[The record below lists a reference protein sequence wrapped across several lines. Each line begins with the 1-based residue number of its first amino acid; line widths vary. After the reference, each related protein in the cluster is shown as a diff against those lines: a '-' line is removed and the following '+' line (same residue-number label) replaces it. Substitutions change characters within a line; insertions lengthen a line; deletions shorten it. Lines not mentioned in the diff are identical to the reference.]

1 MRRAMVA
8 AVAVALGVAAVRPG
22 SAQPAGSATAQTAKG
37 ESTVLVPPQGGTA
50 RIAVTPNT
58 NVLLTFPEALV
69 KRAVVSTADWEI
81 KEFADADGVF
91 VRATSPRA
99 KDTTLALATKSGD
112 IKVNVTLT
120 VAASPAEA
128 LTLVRF
134 KASTAEEAFRSAVQ
148 VEVERQTASMRAEI
162 AEIKRALT
170 TKIRDR
176 ADNMIARRLLTRD
189 EQIPLD
195 AHDRND
201 DHVIVHVEKVRFL
214 GEDAWLVFEI
224 ENRSGSAYRLAKVR
238 VQAPGGK
245 DHAGPASVLSN
256 VADDDLSVIGV
267 VGAGTKGRVAVV
279 LRQVDNLLGKPL
291 VLTINEPA
299 GRGEVTVRR
308 GIVLR

>member
-1 MRRAMVA
+1 MRRVMVVTIA
-8 AVAVALGVAAVRPG
+8 AALGVAPAQP
-22 SAQPAGSATAQTAKG
+22 SYAQPAGSATEQTAKG

-58 NVLLTFPEALV
+58 NVLLTFPEPLV

-81 KEFADADGVF
+81 KDFADADGVF
-91 VRATSPRA
+91 VRATSAKA
-99 KDTTLALATKSGD
+99 KDTTLALATKSGA

-120 VAASPAEA
+120 VASSPVDA

-134 KASTAEEAFRSAVQ
+134 NASTAEEAFRSAVQ

-162 AEIKRALT
+162 AEIKRAIA
-170 TKIRDR
+170 TKVRDR

-189 EQIPLD
+189 EQIVLN
-195 AHDRND
+195 AHERND

-214 GEDAWLVFEI
+214 GQDAWLLFEI

-256 VADDDLSVIGV
+256 VADDEVSVIGV

-279 LRQVDNLLGKPL
+279 LRQVDDLLGKPL
-291 VLTINEPA
+291 VLTISEPG